1 MHRFGLLSLRRIM
14 VVLTTIMLLLWSNTA
29 LIHHQL
35 DLNTQHH
42 EHHHCQLFASVLHG
56 AKASHFSLPILNA
69 TETPSSPAV
78 YQYLEVPVIAH
89 SARAPPK
96 LS

>member
-1 MHRFGLLSLRRIM
+1 MHHFGLLSLRRIM
-14 VVLTTIMLLLWSNTA
+14 VVLATVMLLLWSNIA
-29 LIHHQL
+29 VIHHQL

-42 EHHHCQLFASVLHG
+42 DHHNCQLFASVLHG
-56 AKASHFSLPILNA
+56 AKASHFSLPILNSPEA
-69 TETPSSPAV
+69 PPSLAF